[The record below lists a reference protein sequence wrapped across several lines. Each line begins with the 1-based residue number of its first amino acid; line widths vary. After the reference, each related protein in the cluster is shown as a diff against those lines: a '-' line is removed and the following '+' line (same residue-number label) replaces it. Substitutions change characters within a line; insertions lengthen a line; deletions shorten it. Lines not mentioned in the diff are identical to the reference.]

1 MKVKISYTID
11 FDELPEKVQS
21 LLENTLNELTTKTV
35 ALQVDVCDLTDAED
49 KLEMISKLQ
58 TFRQSLMKYDMQL
71 ADYVNLLANYEKA
84 RLNVLTE
91 QESEEVD
98 NGSG

>member
-11 FDELPEKVQS
+11 FDEVPTKVQN
-21 LLENTLNELTTKTV
+21 LLEGTLEELQSETSSLQLHGSDMDITKS
-35 ALQVDVCDLTDAED
+35 
-49 KLEMISKLQ
+49 KLEIISKLQ

-84 RLNVLTE
+84 TLDIMTDNTE
-91 QESEEVD
+91 EEEQNES
-98 NGSG
+98 G